1 MNKPTHVLFRNS
13 DEFKDLYEKNYSC
26 ESKEKKELTKN
37 QKLIR
42 KICLCAV
49 LMALSAVLKMFGI
62 MITTNMRIS
71 FFALPL
77 IQAGVTSGF
86 GYGIVTSIGADL
98 VYSLFSG
105 YAFNPAFTI
114 SAMYWGILGG
124 IFNHYIKKH
133 DGKLPLWFVIV
144 GIFIA
149 SILETHTNVLVTLL
163 LYGTG
168 TTIMQLLT
176 KYLVLV
182 IKLPWM
188 VIVVK
193 VLYERVIK
201 KLHLMD

>member
-1 MNKPTHVLFRNS
+1 MNKPTHVLFRNEK
-13 DEFKDLYEKNYSC
+13 EFKDLYEKNYSY
-26 ESKEKKELTKN
+26 ESKEKKQLSKN
-37 QKLIR
+37 TILIR

-62 MITTNMRIS
+62 MITDNMRIS

-86 GYGIVTSIGADL
+86 GYGIVTSVGADL

-114 SAMYWGILGG
+114 SAIYWGVLGG
-124 IFNHYIKKH
+124 IFNRYIKKH
-133 DGKLPLWFVIV
+133 DGKLPWLLVIL
-144 GIFIA
+144 GIFIT
-149 SILETHTNVLVTLL
+149 SLLETHTNVLVTLI

-168 TTIMQLLT
+168 TTMMQLLT

-188 VIVVK
+188 ILVVK

-201 KLHLMD
+201 KLHLID